1 MIYLLTAIGLT
12 PGGSST
18 VHIYTQTIHMSHT
31 QWLELH
37 FVCVCIVLVN
47 SVDARGR
54 KTMVLGVVGDSEW
67 VKSEGHTADLRL
79 RRRSM

>member
-1 MIYLLTAIGLT
+1 MISLQ
-12 PGGSST
+12 
-18 VHIYTQTIHMSHT
+18 VNNVSHT

-54 KTMVLGVVGDSEW
+54 KTMVLGVVGDSE
-67 VKSEGHTADLRL
+67 
-79 RRRSM
+79 

>member
-1 MIYLLTAIGLT
+1 MFLETVR
-12 PGGSST
+12 GG
-18 VHIYTQTIHMSHT
+18 HLSHT

-47 SVDARGR
+47 SVDARDR
-54 KTMVLGVVGDSEW
+54 RTVVLGVVGDSKE
-67 VKSEGHTADLRL
+67 VTSEGHTADLRL